1 MAGAE
6 GPLSSKPLT
15 FWREF
20 DLGESGFENAGVF
33 AGGLAKRFLTR
44 PSPFATALHH
54 YNQEVCIVWRCSNT
68 GIRRVLSGCLGG
80 ESFGCRD
87 YRIVELSNWSL

>member
-1 MAGAE
+1 MK
-6 GPLSSKPLT
+6 SSLV
-15 FWREF
+15 
-20 DLGESGFENAGVF
+20 GGHENGV
-33 AGGLAKRFLTR
+33 A
-44 PSPFATALHH
+44 P
-54 YNQEVCIVWRCSNT
+54 